1 MLEDITSRL
10 KTAVSSELLKMAH
23 EKISEIAALTGAD
36 ISMGPLSA
44 KPKPKPKP
52 KRTKEDHTS
61 DDTVIELTAGPD
73 GVFREVSD
81 G

>member
-44 KPKPKPKP
+44 KPKPKPK
-52 KRTKEDHTS
+52 RTKEDHTS